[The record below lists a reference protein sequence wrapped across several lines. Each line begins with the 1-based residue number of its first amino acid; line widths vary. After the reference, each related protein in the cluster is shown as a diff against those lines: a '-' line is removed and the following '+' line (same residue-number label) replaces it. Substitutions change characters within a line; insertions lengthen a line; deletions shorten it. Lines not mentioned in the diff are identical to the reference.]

1 MESRTITGWF
11 QAAPAPNGGA
21 TPSRNPG
28 AACPRPKPR
37 PAHAAGTWETN
48 MTTIGFIGVGNMGGA
63 IVRGLSARDDL
74 RLLGYDLNRSSLEA
88 LAPFGLE
95 AVATT
100 LELARRCDFVLL
112 AVKPHQVA
120 AVLDEIR
127 DELGKDKCLL
137 SIAAGQRVE
146 NLRQGAGSDCAIV
159 RIMPNTPAMVGAG
172 VFALCL
178 EDSRLDAERAALVKE
193 LFEGLGQVHVL
204 PERQFDAFTALA
216 GSGPAYVFY
225 FMEAVIE
232 AGVTMGLT
240 RDQSTRMTEALFAGS
255 AKLASE
261 SDLHVSVLR
270 EMVCSPAGTT
280 IAATNIFDEHA
291 VRSAILKGVL
301 RSAERSKELGG

>member
-1 MESRTITGWF
+1 M
-11 QAAPAPNGGA
+11 N
-21 TPSRNPG
+21 
-28 AACPRPKPR
+28 
-37 PAHAAGTWETN
+37 
-48 MTTIGFIGVGNMGGA
+48 TIGFIGTGNMGGA
-63 IVRGLSARDDL
+63 IVRGLSARDDV
-74 RLLGYDLNRSSLEA
+74 RLLGYDLNKDSLDA

-95 AVATT
+95 AVSTT
-100 LELARRCDFVLL
+100 LELARRSDYVLL

-120 AVLDEIR
+120 AVLDEIQG
-127 DELGKDKCLL
+127 ELAKDKCVL
-137 SIAAGQRVE
+137 SIAAGMRMDA
-146 NLRQGAGSDCAIV
+146 LREAAGSECAIV

-178 EDSRLDAERAALVKE
+178 EDTRLDAERAALIKE
-193 LFEGLGQVHVL
+193 LFAGLGQVHVL
-204 PERQFDAFTALA
+204 PEKQFDAFTALA

-240 RDQSTRMTEALFAGS
+240 RAQSTEMTEALFAGS
-255 AKLASE
+255 SKLASE

-280 IAATNIFDEHA
+280 IAATNVFDEHA

-301 RSAERSKELGG
+301 RSKERSEELGG